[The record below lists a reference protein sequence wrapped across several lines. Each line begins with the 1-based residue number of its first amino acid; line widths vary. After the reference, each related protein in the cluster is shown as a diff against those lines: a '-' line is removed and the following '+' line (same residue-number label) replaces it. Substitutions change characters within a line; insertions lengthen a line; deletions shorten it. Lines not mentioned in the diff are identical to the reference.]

1 MCGRVYYT
9 LGGIPDYELVCD
21 HCGARFDCGDD
32 SYYSWPVLCG
42 AAEAE
47 GWLVGPGLDGEH
59 VCARC
64 ASPLGSRDGRRLVA
78 A

>member
-1 MCGRVYYT
+1 MCGNIYYS
-9 LGGIPDYELVCD
+9 LGGVLDYELVCD
-21 HCGARFDCGDD
+21 RCGTRFDCGDD
-32 SYYSWPVLCG
+32 SRYSWPVLCA

-64 ASPLGSRDGRRLVA
+64 ASPGGSRSRHQLTAV
-78 A
+78 